1 MTDTTTGTEHG
12 SEATLLAST
21 GTWEH
26 LDSQSLAL
34 ETNVRD
40 DADLDAEFLASIKE
54 LGVVNPIVT
63 LRGEDGVVRVRAGSA
78 APSLENR
85 RVVSGVVGLVPKSV
99 R

>member
-1 MTDTTTGTEHG
+1 M
-12 SEATLLAST
+12 LLASI

-63 LRGEDGVVRVRAGSA
+63 LRGEDGVVRVRAG
-78 APSLENR
+78 
-85 RVVSGVVGLVPKSV
+85 
-99 R
+99 